1 MKATIV
7 FEKNWNSIH
16 ERNEDGSNKYRYIIN
31 VGSSRSSK
39 TVSLIQLHHLYALQ
53 NPNKRMTIW
62 RDTKHDCRQTILQDA
77 IRYLRENNMYQKG
90 FTLNKT
96 EGKFFYNNFSSVE
109 FLGTDDEEKIHGLT
123 QDCCWVNEPYN
134 ISLTTFNQLDQRTS
148 DFVFIDYNP
157 KKGHWVEDL
166 MKDKRSLIIHSTF
179 KDNPFC
185 PAESRNKILSY
196 QPLEMSEAVLSKVLN
211 TSEAFKYNFEQ
222 NIKQLNKNQ
231 IVELQRCLDNE
242 NKNSAS
248 KFNWEVYGLGLK
260 SEKPN
265 RIFKWSEIS
274 ENDYHQLDAPVYY
287 GCDWGA
293 VDPWAIIEV
302 KYYDGAIYVHEKN
315 YDSENIIREK
325 LQSNQRNEIT
335 NYELSEGVSEG
346 IVIYMF
352 KKLGILEDRP
362 IICDSNRP
370 LKIAMLRRFGYNS
383 HVAYKGTIIDRIDL
397 MNNIKIYYTQSS
409 NNIKHEQENYSRKV
423 DRHGITLEEPED
435 NNNHTMDAI
444 SYVVLHLQREGV
456 LRVL

>member
-1 MKATIV
+1 MLNATIV
-7 FEKNWNSIH
+7 FEKIWNAIH
-16 ERNEDGSNKYRYIIN
+16 AKNEDGTRKYKYIIN
-31 VGSSRSSK
+31 TGSSRSSK
-39 TVSLIQLHHLYALQ
+39 TFSILQSHYLYALSHS
-53 NPNKRMTIW
+53 NKRISIW
-62 RDTKHDCRQTILQDA
+62 RETKQDTKNTVLADFKKA
-77 IRYLRENNMYQKG
+77 IVSFPNNQLVT
-90 FTLNKT
+90 FNKT
-96 EGKFFYNNFSSVE
+96 ESIYTFENGSTIE
-109 FLGTDDEEKIHGLT
+109 ICGGDDENRVHGF
-123 QDCCWVNEPYN
+123 QGNVAHFNEPYK
-134 ISLTTFNQLDQRTS
+134 ISQDTFNQIDMRTS
-148 DFVFIDYNP
+148 DYILIDWNP
-157 KKGHWVEDL
+157 KSGHWIDTLAKLDNAIV
-166 MKDKRSLIIHSTF
+166 IHSTF

-185 PAESRNKILSY
+185 PHEQRKKILSY
-196 QPLEMSEAVLSKVLN
+196 QPVEMCEVVLSNVLN
-211 TSEAFKYNFEQ
+211 VNEAIVYNFNNNSLNLTE
-222 NIKQLNKNQ
+222 KQLN
-231 IVELQRCLDNE
+231 ELQRCIYNDE
-242 NKNSAS
+242 TGTSS

-274 ENDYHQLDAPVYY
+274 EHEYHQLDAPVYY

-397 MNNIKIYYTQSS
+397 MNNIKIYYTSSS

-456 LRVL
+456 LNLL